1 MKLLLKIKESDKS
14 RFFYLLLVL
23 LVGLVV
29 ADGTI
34 TRFIIKNQLGMEANP
49 FLKEWVQSDAFL
61 IIKLVG
67 SGLAALIL
75 WRLYLRSHKIGWI
88 LTLFF
93 VIVYSLLII
102 WNIVAFFITMNL
114 PERTGTVIIKSGKFV
129 NKTEYIC

>member
-102 WNIVAFFITMNL
+102 WNIVAFFIAI
-114 PERTGTVIIKSGKFV
+114 RSVI
-129 NKTEYIC
+129 